1 LKRTKILPLVL
12 QENRDLDVDGG
23 VDVALLVEVD
33 VVEAE
38 EATTNA
44 N

>member
-1 LKRTKILPLVL
+1 
-12 QENRDLDVDGG
+12 
-23 VDVALLVEVD
+23 

-44 N
+44 NWSQSIKQNDFHVK